1 MLAPLSATSD
11 DDPMSAELRNRSLE
25 PTIPS
30 ANESPD
36 DTEPISG
43 EPVWLTALAPPELSP
58 ATEPPSPPLNDVPEE
73 LLASIVNRAGLPEA
87 PPMMIAV
94 WRIEL
99 AVRLLPAARERLPVP
114 VIAPT
119 C

>member
-1 MLAPLSATSD
+1 MTAP
-11 DDPMSAELRNRSLE
+11 
-25 PTIPS
+25 
-30 ANESPD
+30 
-36 DTEPISG
+36 
-43 EPVWLTALAPPELSP
+43 APPELSP
-58 ATEPPSPPLNDVPEE
+58 APEPLSTPLNEVPEE
-73 LLASIVNRAGLPEA
+73 LLESIVNRAGLSTV
-87 PPMMIAV
+87 PPMMIAA